1 MRIGLALLAALG
13 GAAVASAQP
22 VSPAAPAPPAAPAE
36 DYAAIRAA
44 ANARPD
50 SPGTGPYA
58 AVKEV
63 EAGLPA
69 HVLYRPA
76 DLRSLGARKLG
87 VLVWGNGGCSDDGA
101 SARFHL
107 AEIASHGY
115 LVIAPGEVRS
125 GPGAVPAPPRT
136 GPPGRLAVETGE
148 GDVRAGITW
157 ALAENGRKGSPYY
170 GRIDPKWVAVAGH
183 SCGGLQALQI
193 AGDPRVHAV
202 IVHNSGVFT
211 DGTNPIAG
219 LTVDKSL
226 LKTLH
231 TPVLYVLGGPTDI
244 AYPNG
249 TDDFRR
255 IDHVPAVLL
264 NLPVGHGGT
273 FLEPDGGR
281 VAQVALAWLEWQLRG
296 DTTAAKMFTG
306 KDCGLCADRQW
317 TIERKGID

>member
-1 MRIGLALLAALG
+1 MRFGLAVIAALG
-13 GAAVASAQP
+13 GASVSCAQP
-22 VSPAAPAPPAAPAE
+22 GPPALPAQ
-36 DYAAIRAA
+36 DHAAVRAA
-44 ANARPD
+44 ADARPD

-58 AVKEV
+58 AVKEI
-63 EAGLPA
+63 ETSLPA
-69 HVLYRPA
+69 HVVYRPA
-76 DLRSLGARKLG
+76 DLAVLGARKLG

-125 GPGAVPAPPRT
+125 GPGAVAASPRA
-136 GPPGRLAVETGE
+136 GAPGRLAVETGE

-193 AGDPRVHAV
+193 AGDPRVRAV
-202 IVHNSGVFT
+202 IVHNSGIFT
-211 DGTNPIAG
+211 DGSNPIAG
-219 LTVDKSL
+219 MTVDKSL

-231 TPVLYVLGGPTDI
+231 TPVLYVLGGPTDV

-296 DTTAAKMFTG
+296 DKAAAGMFTG
-306 KDCGLCADRQW
+306 KDCRLCTDAQW
-317 TIERKGID
+317 TVERKGIE